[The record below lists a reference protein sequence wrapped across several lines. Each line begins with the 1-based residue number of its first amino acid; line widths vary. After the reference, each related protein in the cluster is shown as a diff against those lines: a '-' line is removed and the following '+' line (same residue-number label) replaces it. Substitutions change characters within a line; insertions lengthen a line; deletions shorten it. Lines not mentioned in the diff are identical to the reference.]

1 MVKPH
6 NGPSAV
12 LVLNA
17 TGHNVVQ
24 DANAFSVFWLNGFP
38 TGFLVDWWK
47 RWSSKKILGAEDPQ
61 KLYTVVITMDP
72 LPHRFWVQRIG

>member
-1 MVKPH
+1 MPNSNFEKTHIRWTLYSKQKSASNKVVKPH

-24 DANAFSVFWLNGFP
+24 DANGFSAFWLNGFP

-47 RWSSKKILGAEDPQ
+47 R
-61 KLYTVVITMDP
+61 
-72 LPHRFWVQRIG
+72 